1 MHVYKKNTLALA
13 LLFLIAVL
21 TFLRENLFLEINA
34 ILNHQEYNNAY
45 FYFLYDFFKGLKA
58 IELLLLKWGLTILFI
73 LLISFLTILII
84 HKWFKQQV
92 FTKATIVIYLF
103 IYLGL
108 LLLVL
113 FSKWLGF
120 YENIFI
126 FFRKIIGLLT
136 SPIPLFFLF
145 SVLYYKQKSTK

>member
-13 LLFLIAVL
+13 LLFLIVGL

-58 IELLLLKWGLTILFI
+58 IELLFLKWGLTILFI

-84 HKWFKQQV
+84 HNWFKQQV